1 TFAEGGKHSTP
12 SDIRNKFTHLS
23 TGFNGDVTDDI
34 SFDVGLTYNQSN
46 LSSTGPDM
54 MLYRVQQGLNGF
66 GGPNCNVP
74 DLDPSRYGT
83 QNPAMAGS
91 AGCSWYN
98 PFASNFSS
106 QPVLGLNN
114 PSYVPGAENSD
125 ELIEWLFNERAE
137 EELNWNATVDVVFS
151 GMTPLE
157 LPGGNVAWGAGA
169 QWRK

>member
-1 TFAEGGKHSTP
+1 
-12 SDIRNKFTHLS
+12 
-23 TGFNGDVTDDI
+23 
-34 SFDVGLTYNQSN
+34 
-46 LSSTGPDM
+46 
-54 MLYRVQQGLNGF
+54 
-66 GGPNCNVP
+66 VP

-169 QWRK
+169 QWRKTENRETVDDPFYNGTEACP